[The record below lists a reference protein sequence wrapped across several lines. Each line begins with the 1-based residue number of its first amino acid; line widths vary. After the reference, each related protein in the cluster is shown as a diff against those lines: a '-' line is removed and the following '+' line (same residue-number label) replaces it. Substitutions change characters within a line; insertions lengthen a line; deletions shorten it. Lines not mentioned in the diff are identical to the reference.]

1 MTDGGSRGVDEL
13 WLDTLQRIYARGAHE
28 IRDALNG
35 VSVNLEVV
43 RSRTM
48 KAESPAASVSG
59 FATSAAGQLEIATR
73 MVEAL
78 LTLGRTPREP
88 AELGATLA
96 HLDVLLG
103 SAARGDGGRL
113 VMEPSVPP
121 TPDALRSDGNIV
133 RLVLGAA
140 LLAALDRKCVVTC
153 RTELRSVASVTID
166 CSEGGALQLPPDIVD
181 AAVAA
186 DIRVDSTRQGL
197 SLAFPRAVGRTPGTA

>member
-13 WLDTLQRIYARGAHE
+13 WLDTLQKIYARGAHD

-48 KAESPAASVSG
+48 RAESPTASVSG
-59 FATSAAGQLEIATR
+59 FAASAAGQLEITTR

-78 LTLGRTPREP
+78 LALGRTPREP

-96 HLDVLLG
+96 HLEVLLA

-113 VMEPSVPP
+113 VMEPPVPH

-153 RTELRSVASVTID
+153 RTELRNVATVTID
-166 CSEGGALQLPPDIVD
+166 CSEGGAIQLPLDIAD

-186 DIRVDSTRQGL
+186 DIRIEATSKGL
-197 SLAFPRAVGRTPGTA
+197 SLAFPRAGGRTPGTA